1 MPDTIDALFAFI
13 FAGATVWTLVPAT
26 ESLARRIGDR
36 AIDHPNERSLHE
48 VPTPKL
54 GGIAVLVAVLVGGSI
69 FLPWDQETRSILAG
83 AIVITA
89 VGVVDDL
96 VDLNAGLKLLG
107 QTAAAIIPVASG
119 VTVATFTLPFLG
131 RIDPG
136 SVELFN
142 PPGIG
147 AIDLGQVL
155 TVIGIV
161 AVANVINLIDGVD
174 GLAAGVCL
182 ISAGALA
189 VIALSL
195 DRNAAGVLAAVTAG
209 ASLGFLRHGFPPASS
224 FMGDTGSNLLGY
236 LMAVITVQ
244 GALKTNAVVALFF
257 PLVILAVPI
266 LDTGYVVA
274 KRVKYGRPIYR
285 ADQAHFHHRMARIG
299 FSPRKTIAY
308 LYGWTLVLA
317 ALALALRFVPYT
329 DNHGHFDPF
338 WTGVMA
344 ICLIA
349 AGIAS
354 FRLLAALEILKLL
367 RLRNSQW
374 RRRLGLAQI
383 PEAPVEPEVE
393 EGVLRELDTG
403 TFAAVD
409 PATGEFRAVDPD
421 TGEFEAAPAP
431 SDGPAGQST
440 GTAGAKPRR

>member
-1 MPDTIDALFAFI
+1 MPDTLDAILAFV
-13 FAGATVWTLVPAT
+13 FAGAAVWTLVPAT
-26 ESLARRIGDR
+26 ESLARGIGDR
-36 AIDHPNERSLHE
+36 AIDYPNERSLHE

-54 GGIAVLVAVLVGGSI
+54 GGIAVLIAVLIGGSI

-96 VDLNAGLKLLG
+96 VDLPPGLKLLG
-107 QTAAAIIPVASG
+107 QIAAAIIPVASG
-119 VTVATFTLPFLG
+119 VTVDSFTLPFLG

-136 SVELFN
+136 SVQLVD

-155 TVIGIV
+155 TVAGIV

-182 ISAGALA
+182 ISAASLS

-195 DRNAAGVLAAVTAG
+195 DRNEAGVLAAVTAG

-257 PLVILAVPI
+257 PLAVLAVPI
-266 LDTGYVVA
+266 LDTSFVVA
-274 KRVKYGRPIYR
+274 KRLKYGRPIYR
-285 ADQAHFHHRMARIG
+285 ADTEHFHHRMARIG
-299 FSPRKTIAY
+299 FSQRRTIAY

-317 ALALALRFVPYT
+317 AVALALRFVPYS
-329 DNHGHFDPF
+329 DNHGNFDAL
-338 WTGVMA
+338 WSAVMA
-344 ICLIA
+344 ICLLA
-349 AGIAS
+349 AAIAS

-367 RLRNSQW
+367 KLRNRQW
-374 RRRLGLAQI
+374 RRRLGLAAI
-383 PEAPVEPEVE
+383 PAATVEPEVE

-403 TFAAVD
+403 TFVAVD
-409 PATGEFRAVDPD
+409 PGTGESAAVDPD
-421 TGEFEAAPAP
+421 TGEIEAV
-431 SDGPAGQST
+431 SRDS
-440 GTAGAKPRR
+440 R

>member
-1 MPDTIDALFAFI
+1 
-13 FAGATVWTLVPAT
+13 
-26 ESLARRIGDR
+26 
-36 AIDHPNERSLHE
+36 
-48 VPTPKL
+48 
-54 GGIAVLVAVLVGGSI
+54 
-69 FLPWDQETRSILAG
+69 
-83 AIVITA
+83 
-89 VGVVDDL
+89 
-96 VDLNAGLKLLG
+96 
-107 QTAAAIIPVASG
+107 
-119 VTVATFTLPFLG
+119 
-131 RIDPG
+131 
-136 SVELFN
+136 
-142 PPGIG
+142 
-147 AIDLGQVL
+147 
-155 TVIGIV
+155 
-161 AVANVINLIDGVD
+161 
-174 GLAAGVCL
+174 
-182 ISAGALA
+182 

-329 DNHGHFDPF
+329 DNHGRFDAL

-344 ICLIA
+344 ICLVA

-409 PATGEFRAVDPD
+409 PATGEFQAVDPD
-421 TGEFEAAPAP
+421 TGEIGAVPAP
-431 SDGPAGQST
+431 SDGPRDPSRGA
-440 GTAGAKPRR
+440 AGAKPRR